1 MISTSALRTTVLA
14 ASTVL
19 TLSFAHAADAPAAAK
34 RAPIALGGG
43 IEVTKSVIEAGRLVI
58 SGKAAVKN
66 LPIRIDGTRFTARSA
81 ADRTFAF
88 SADLHPADCKVV
100 LKSTRGSV
108 TVPVAG
114 CGKAGAKG
122 ATGPRGAEGLAG
134 AVGEAGPVGPAGP
147 IGPSGPQGPQGPQ
160 GAQGPVGPV
169 GLPGVDGDVGL
180 EGRKGPTGTFKG
192 ALLRASFSAFGLP
205 TAGSPGVSVQNRT
218 TGVYVVTFNR
228 DVSACSYATVDTG
241 FLFPSLVIAR
251 RGAEDFA
258 RGDQVVVRV
267 FTTPAIVSNGTVV
280 PQPAASNFDLI
291 VACTS

>member
-1 MISTSALRTTVLA
+1 MIA
-14 ASTVL
+14 ASTLRTAAVVAT
-19 TLSFAHAADAPAAAK
+19 TLVAIPLAHAADAPTALK
-34 RAPIALGGG
+34 QAPIALGGG
-43 IEVTKSVIEAGRLVI
+43 VEVTKSVIEAGRLVI
-58 SGKAAVKN
+58 AGKAAVKN
-66 LPIRIDGTRFTARSA
+66 LPIRIDGTRFTARSG

-108 TVPVAG
+108 TVPVAA

-169 GLPGVDGDVGL
+169 GLPGVDGDVGS

-192 ALLRASFSAFGLP
+192 ALLRASFSTFFP
-205 TAGSPGVSVQNRT
+205 TTGSPGVSVQKRT
-218 TGVYVVTFNR
+218 TGVYVVTFDR

-267 FTTPAIVSNGTVV
+267 FTTPAIVSSGGTVI